1 MASNFTILCP
11 IDFSECALNA
21 LEYAAKIGEKYKA
34 KLIVFH
40 VLNKQDYQQIA
51 PLDLDGTFQKEFVEQ
66 KLKSLQDAVLKESLP
81 KGLQSCEVVLSEGAI
96 VQTTIAF
103 SQKINANLI
112 VVGTEG
118 MNEFREQVFGSRSS
132 KMVMQ
137 TDRDILVVPRKAF
150 FKRPRKLVYASDY
163 VEEDNAA
170 IKKVVEFAKFF
181 DSEIDIAGIQD
192 WSWDEIKPLVDHV
205 TRPDGTK
212 IIVLAKGRLVN
223 LGCATG
229 HPSYVMS
236 NSFTNQILAQIE
248 LWNNPKKYQPCELY
262 LLPKQLDEKV
272 ARLHLGQL
280 NAVLTTL
287 TPAQADYISVPVEGP
302 YKLETYRY

>member
-34 KLIVFH
+34 KLIIFH
-40 VLNKQDYQQIA
+40 VLNKQDYQQLA

-81 KGLQSCEVVLSEGAI
+81 KGLQSCEVVLTEGAI
-96 VQTTIAF
+96 VQATIAY

-150 FKRPRKLVYASDY
+150 FKRPRKLVFASDY
-163 VEEDNAA
+163 VEEDKAA
-170 IKKVVEFAKFF
+170 IQKVVEFAKFF
-181 DSEIDIAGIQD
+181 DSEIDIVHVSSRSRVIDKALHKTMVE
-192 WSWDEIKPLVDHV
+192 EIKPSVSYDLVNYVLKSFRD
-205 TRPDGTK
+205 DLALGLENYLQ
-212 IIVLAKGRLVN
+212 LAKGDMLVTLSKKKDFFDQLFSKN
-223 LGCATG
+223 LSRKM
-229 HPSYVMS
+229 SYFITKPLWVIK
-236 NSFTNQILAQIE
+236 SF
-248 LWNNPKKYQPCELY
+248 
-262 LLPKQLDEKV
+262 
-272 ARLHLGQL
+272 
-280 NAVLTTL
+280 
-287 TPAQADYISVPVEGP
+287 
-302 YKLETYRY
+302 

>member
-40 VLNKQDYQQIA
+40 VLNKQDYQQLA

-81 KGLQSCEVVLSEGAI
+81 KGLQSCEVVLTEGAI
-96 VQTTIAF
+96 VQTTIAY

-150 FKRPRKLVYASDY
+150 FKRPRKLVFASDY
-163 VEEDNAA
+163 VEEDKAA
-170 IKKVVEFAKFF
+170 IQKVVEFAKFF
-181 DSEIDIAGIQD
+181 DSEIDIVHVSSRTRLIDKALHKTMVE
-192 WSWDEIKPLVDHV
+192 EIKPAVSYDLVNYVLKSFRD
-205 TRPDGTK
+205 DLALGLENYLQ
-212 IIVLAKGRLVN
+212 LAKGDMLVTLSKKKDFFDQLFSKN
-223 LGCATG
+223 LSRKM
-229 HPSYVMS
+229 SYFITKPLWVIK
-236 NSFTNQILAQIE
+236 SF
-248 LWNNPKKYQPCELY
+248 
-262 LLPKQLDEKV
+262 
-272 ARLHLGQL
+272 
-280 NAVLTTL
+280 
-287 TPAQADYISVPVEGP
+287 
-302 YKLETYRY
+302 

>member
-40 VLNKQDYQQIA
+40 VLNKQDYQQLA

-96 VQTTIAF
+96 VQTTIAY

-132 KMVMQ
+132 KMVME

-163 VEEDNAA
+163 VEEDKAA

-181 DSEIDIAGIQD
+181 DSEIDIVHVSSRSRVIDKALHKTMVE
-192 WSWDEIKPLVDHV
+192 EIKPAVSYDLVNYVLKSFRD
-205 TRPDGTK
+205 DLALGLENYLQ
-212 IIVLAKGRLVN
+212 LAKGDMLVTLSKKKDFFDQLFSKN
-223 LGCATG
+223 LSRKM
-229 HPSYVMS
+229 SYFITKPLWVIK
-236 NSFTNQILAQIE
+236 SF
-248 LWNNPKKYQPCELY
+248 
-262 LLPKQLDEKV
+262 
-272 ARLHLGQL
+272 
-280 NAVLTTL
+280 
-287 TPAQADYISVPVEGP
+287 
-302 YKLETYRY
+302 

>member
-40 VLNKQDYQQIA
+40 VLNKQDYQQLA

-81 KGLQSCEVVLSEGAI
+81 KGLQSCEVVLTEGAI
-96 VQTTIAF
+96 VQTTIAY

-150 FKRPRKLVYASDY
+150 FKRPRKLVFASDY
-163 VEEDNAA
+163 VEEDKAA
-170 IKKVVEFAKFF
+170 IQKVVEFAKFF
-181 DSEIDIAGIQD
+181 DSEIDIVHVSSRTRVIDKALHKTMGE
-192 WSWDEIKPLVDHV
+192 EIKPAVSYDLVNYVLKSFRD
-205 TRPDGTK
+205 DLALGLENYLQ
-212 IIVLAKGRLVN
+212 LAKGDMLVTLSKKKDFFDQLFSKN
-223 LGCATG
+223 LSRKM
-229 HPSYVMS
+229 SYFITKPLWVIK
-236 NSFTNQILAQIE
+236 SF
-248 LWNNPKKYQPCELY
+248 
-262 LLPKQLDEKV
+262 
-272 ARLHLGQL
+272 
-280 NAVLTTL
+280 
-287 TPAQADYISVPVEGP
+287 
-302 YKLETYRY
+302 

>member
-40 VLNKQDYQQIA
+40 VLNKQDYQQLA

-81 KGLQSCEVVLSEGAI
+81 KGLQSCEVVLTEGAI
-96 VQTTIAF
+96 VQTTIAY

-150 FKRPRKLVYASDY
+150 FKRPRKLVFASDY
-163 VEEDNAA
+163 VEEDKAA
-170 IKKVVEFAKFF
+170 IQKVVEFAKFF
-181 DSEIDIAGIQD
+181 DSEIDIVHVSSRTRLIDKALHKTMVE
-192 WSWDEIKPLVDHV
+192 EIKPAVSYDLVNYVLKSFRDELAL
-205 TRPDGTK
+205 GLENYLQ
-212 IIVLAKGRLVN
+212 LAKGDMLVTLSKKKDFFDQLFSKN
-223 LGCATG
+223 LSRKM
-229 HPSYVMS
+229 SYFITKPLWVIK
-236 NSFTNQILAQIE
+236 SF
-248 LWNNPKKYQPCELY
+248 
-262 LLPKQLDEKV
+262 
-272 ARLHLGQL
+272 
-280 NAVLTTL
+280 
-287 TPAQADYISVPVEGP
+287 
-302 YKLETYRY
+302 

>member
-40 VLNKQDYQQIA
+40 VLNKQDYQQLA
-51 PLDLDGTFQKEFVEQ
+51 PLDLDGNFQKEFVEQ
-66 KLKSLQDAVLKESLP
+66 KLKSLQDAVIKESLP

-96 VQTTIAF
+96 VQTTIAY

-132 KMVMQ
+132 KMVME

-163 VEEDNAA
+163 VEEDKAA

-181 DSEIDIAGIQD
+181 DSEIDIVHVSSRSRVIDKALHKTMVE
-192 WSWDEIKPLVDHV
+192 EIKPSVSYDLVNYVLKSFRD
-205 TRPDGTK
+205 DLALGLENYLQ
-212 IIVLAKGRLVN
+212 LAKGDMLVTISKKKDFFDQLFSKN
-223 LGCATG
+223 LSRKM
-229 HPSYVMS
+229 SY
-236 NSFTNQILAQIE
+236 FITKP
-248 LWNNPKKYQPCELY
+248 LWVIKSY
-262 LLPKQLDEKV
+262 
-272 ARLHLGQL
+272 
-280 NAVLTTL
+280 
-287 TPAQADYISVPVEGP
+287 
-302 YKLETYRY
+302 

>member
-34 KLIVFH
+34 KLIIFH
-40 VLNKQDYQQIA
+40 VLNKQDYQQLA

-81 KGLQSCEVVLSEGAI
+81 KGLQSCEVVLTEGAI
-96 VQTTIAF
+96 VQTTIAY

-150 FKRPRKLVYASDY
+150 FKRPRKLVFASDY
-163 VEEDNAA
+163 VEEDKAA
-170 IKKVVEFAKFF
+170 IQKVVEFAKFF
-181 DSEIDIAGIQD
+181 DSEIDIVHVSSRTRLIDKALHKTMVE
-192 WSWDEIKPLVDHV
+192 EIKPAVSYDLVNYVLKSFRDELAL
-205 TRPDGTK
+205 GLENYLQ
-212 IIVLAKGRLVN
+212 LAKGDMLVTLSKKKDFFDQLFSKN
-223 LGCATG
+223 LSRKM
-229 HPSYVMS
+229 SYFITKPLWVIK
-236 NSFTNQILAQIE
+236 SF
-248 LWNNPKKYQPCELY
+248 
-262 LLPKQLDEKV
+262 
-272 ARLHLGQL
+272 
-280 NAVLTTL
+280 
-287 TPAQADYISVPVEGP
+287 
-302 YKLETYRY
+302 